1 MATGRML
8 KRNIS
13 ESRRLSELKTD
24 SARLLWTWIIPYLDA
39 DGRFFASATMI
50 KGKVVPRLATFTLRN
65 IPRYLKDM
73 ADVGLITLYE
83 VDGEKILEYRKFS
96 EFQKIIKDREAR
108 SLPAS
113 PKGKELPIKSR
124 PSPDKVVTKSGEH
137 KSNLIESNLIESKA
151 KGDREEGPVDN
162 LKEKEPPK
170 PSTFSQDFADRI
182 IIIREKFK
190 SPSIEAAVVLFV
202 TAHSKNAPLEE
213 MIYCLDQF
221 IKYGHGIDTLKIK
234 IYLEKILLKRV
245 QNRNEAEYLKEHKD
259 DKGTKEGDKAAMEN
273 LGSILKHMAASELKP
288 IPEKSLCLKCNN
300 SYLPSLMENGTCCF
314 CNPGVV
320 TIQCPQCTR
329 TVGKNILDRTTGV
342 CIHCKPKTT

>member
-113 PKGKELPIKSR
+113 PGGKELPIKSR
-124 PSPDKVVTKSGEH
+124 PTPDKVVTKSGEH

-151 KGDREEGPVDN
+151 KGDREGRPVDN
-162 LKEKEPPK
+162 LKEKEP
-170 PSTFSQDFADRI
+170 STFPTTFADRI
-182 IIIREKFK
+182 IKIREK
-190 SPSIEAAVVLFV
+190 SQDPSREQAVVVFV
-202 TAHSKNAPLEE
+202 TSHNKYVHPDD
-213 MIYCLDQF
+213 MIYALDEF
-221 IKYGHGIDTLKIK
+221 IRLGHGIPTKRIGH
-234 IYLEKILLKRV
+234 YLSSIITRIS
-245 QNRNEAEYLKEHKD
+245 QNRNEAEYLEEHKD
-259 DKGTKEGDKAAMEN
+259 DKGTKEGDKNAMEN
-273 LGSILKHMAASELKP
+273 LGSILKTVAAVNTKP
-288 IPEKSLCLKCNN
+288 IPEKMLCLKCNN
-300 SYLPSLMENGTCCF
+300 SYLPILMENGTCCF

-329 TVGKNILDRTTGV
+329 TVGKNLLDKTTGLCRH
-342 CIHCKPKTT
+342 CIAKTS